1 MSQEEGKR
9 EIVFQMTMSAARQML
24 EKGLIS
30 EDEYKQFDTKMQQKY
45 RPIFGTLFSNIDLI
59 QCGYYG
65 NMSLRKEVVSCQE
78 SDKSRRV

>member
-30 EDEYKQFDTKMQQKY
+30 EDDYKQFDTKMQQKY

-65 NMSLRKEVVSCQE
+65 NMSLRKEAVSCQE
-78 SDKSRRV
+78 SDKSHRV

>member
-30 EDEYKQFDTKMQQKY
+30 EDDYKQFDTKMQQKY
-45 RPIFGTLFSNIDLI
+45 RPIFGRLFYNIDL
-59 QCGYYG
+59 Q
-65 NMSLRKEVVSCQE
+65 
-78 SDKSRRV
+78 

>member
-30 EDEYKQFDTKMQQKY
+30 VDDYKQFDTKMQQKY
-45 RPIFGTLFSNIDLI
+45 RPIFGTLFSKDGTVKTW
-59 QCGYYG
+59 Q
-65 NMSLRKEVVSCQE
+65 RK
-78 SDKSRRV
+78 

>member
-1 MSQEEGKR
+1 MTKDQGRK
-9 EIVFQMTMSAARQML
+9 EIIYQMTMSAARQML

-59 QCGYYG
+59 
-65 NMSLRKEVVSCQE
+65 
-78 SDKSRRV
+78 

>member
-1 MSQEEGKR
+1 MMSQEEGKR

-45 RPIFGTLFSNIDLI
+45 RPIFSTLFSNIDLI
-59 QCGYYG
+59 
-65 NMSLRKEVVSCQE
+65 
-78 SDKSRRV
+78 